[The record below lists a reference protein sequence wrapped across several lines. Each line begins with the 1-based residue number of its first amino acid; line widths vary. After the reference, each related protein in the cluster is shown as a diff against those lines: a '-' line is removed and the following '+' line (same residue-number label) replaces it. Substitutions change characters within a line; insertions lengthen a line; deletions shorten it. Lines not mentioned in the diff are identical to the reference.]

1 MFLELLSILFF
12 RTVCLPILVWSNLVF
27 LIVFRTSLRK
37 RLLGRGRKG
46 GSETVAA
53 GHCGARPRL
62 TTLTLWGSPTHS
74 GPGSAWSAVAV
85 EGAEA
90 PQAPPHCSAPGG
102 D

>member
-1 MFLELLSILFF
+1 MLAPVSLKCKGLLA
-12 RTVCLPILVWSNLVF
+12 PISG
-27 LIVFRTSLRK
+27 K

-46 GSETVAA
+46 GRETVAA

-62 TTLTLWGSPTHS
+62 MTLTLWGSPTHS